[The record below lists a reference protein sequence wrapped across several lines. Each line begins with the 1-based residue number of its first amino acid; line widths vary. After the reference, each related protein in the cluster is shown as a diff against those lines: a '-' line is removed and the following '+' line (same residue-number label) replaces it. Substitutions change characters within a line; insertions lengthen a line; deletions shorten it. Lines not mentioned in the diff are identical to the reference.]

1 MIRLGVLAAVLGTAG
16 LSLLLSRA
24 PWFRQPSLAA
34 RLRPHTP
41 GLTDRRPRVLGARS
55 FGDALGPAAEHLG
68 SLAARA
74 VGISEDVGRRLERLH
89 CETSPMQFRVDQ
101 LRHAALALLGAS
113 AACALFAPP
122 PAAVVLSVVVV
133 PLLSL
138 VIDEQRLSSASLRWK
153 RDLVIELPIVEEQ
166 LAMLLD
172 AGWSLGGALGHVSER
187 TLGPTS
193 RDIDRVLRSVRRG
206 NSYREALTQWKA
218 IADVASVDRLTSILV
233 LADQGADLG
242 RLVADEAQFGREE
255 RHRELLAA
263 VERKGQQV
271 WIPVTVAALVPG
283 CMLLALPFVRALSF
297 FSS

>member
-1 MIRLGVLAAVLGTAG
+1 MLLASVLGTAG
-16 LSLLLSRA
+16 LSLVLSRA
-24 PWFRQPSLAA
+24 PWFRQPGLAA

-41 GLTDRRPRVLGARS
+41 GLVDRRPRVLGARS

-68 SLAARA
+68 GLAARA
-74 VGISEDVGRRLERLH
+74 VGISEDVGRRLDRLH
-89 CETSPMQFRVDQ
+89 RTISPMQFRIDQ

-113 AACALFAPP
+113 AACGIIAPP
-122 PAAVVLSVVVV
+122 PGIIVFVVVV
-133 PLLSL
+133 APLLSL
-138 VIDEQRLSSASLRWK
+138 LIDEQRLSSASTKWK
-153 RDLVIELPIVEEQ
+153 RDLATELPIVEEQ

-187 TLGPTS
+187 TSGPSS

-206 NSYREALTQWKA
+206 NSYRQALTQWKV
-218 IADVASVDRLTSILV
+218 IADVPCVDRLTSILV

-283 CMLLALPFVRALSF
+283 CMLLALPFIRALSF